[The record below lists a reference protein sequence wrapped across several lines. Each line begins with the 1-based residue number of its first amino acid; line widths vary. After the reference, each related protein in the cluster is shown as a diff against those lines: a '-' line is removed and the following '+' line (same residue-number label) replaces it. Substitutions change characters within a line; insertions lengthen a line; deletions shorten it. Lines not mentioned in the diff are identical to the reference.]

1 MLFCP
6 QLLSFLRI
14 FFLSQRVRN
23 RDWHGL
29 SDWPAKQWDPW
40 ETLIVL
46 AFYGTQDN
54 LLART
59 DGITKTYLWIIV
71 FSSSKKKRK
80 QEKTLESLSLIF
92 CCWKTK
98 MCLFYAREA
107 KKSGNAFQ
115 RWIHS
120 FLETFFPRK
129 IESED
134 KIHREGYGRINVF
147 LLTRNSSSVMLTGK
161 SAVVVLLFDNIVQPL
176 FRKLF

>member
-71 FSSSKKKRK
+71 FSSSKKKENRK
-80 QEKTLESLSLIF
+80 RPWSPYHLFFVVGRQKCVCFTPAKQKKKRQRISKMDSL
-92 CCWKTK
+92 
-98 MCLFYAREA
+98 
-107 KKSGNAFQ
+107 
-115 RWIHS
+115 
-120 FLETFFPRK
+120 FPR
-129 IESED
+129 D
-134 KIHREGYGRINVF
+134 F
-147 LLTRNSSSVMLTGK
+147 L
-161 SAVVVLLFDNIVQPL
+161 SAQD
-176 FRKLF
+176 